1 MFQMLVVAV
10 LAVLGQLKSDGIATT
25 GATFSAPAG
34 QAINFGDLYRLNGWN
49 HIALSKIGSA
59 DTVRGYGGEISPGRI
74 WYVLLP
80 AALNPAVGDYLYWT
94 AGAGFKRGDTD
105 LAAAVVG
112 APVAKVEEAKN
123 ANGYAA
129 IRVLNVGP

>member
-1 MFQMLVVAV
+1 M
-10 LAVLGQLKSDGIATT
+10 GQLKTDGRATS
-25 GATFSAPAG
+25 GSTFTAPAG
-34 QAINFGDLYRLNGWN
+34 VINFGDLYRLNGWN
-49 HIALSKIGSA
+49 HVALKTVLAA
-59 DTVRGYGGEISPGRI
+59 DTVRVYGGEIAPDRI

-105 LAAAVVG
+105 LTATVTG
-112 APVAKVEEAKN
+112 SPVAKVEEAKN

-129 IRVLNVGP
+129 IRILNVGP

>member
-1 MFQMLVVAV
+1 MIKGLLWLFMFVFM
-10 LAVLGQLKSDGIATT
+10 GQLKSDGLATQ
-25 GATFSAPAG
+25 GGYTFPAG
-34 QAINFGDLYRLNGWN
+34 VITFGDLYRLNGWN
-49 HIALSKIGSA
+49 GIALTNIAAA
-59 DTVRGYGGEISPGRI
+59 DTLRVGGMELSPARI
-74 WYVLLP
+74 WYVKLP